1 MSEQR
6 IGVVGAGTMGQGIAQ
21 VVAASGFNVRLY
33 DVADEQL
40 TRAKGAI
47 DKGLEKLVAKEKMTA
62 EGKQEALAR
71 LSTTTALDALSD
83 CSVIIEAAP
92 EQPALKE
99 KLFRDLSHLSS
110 DAILASNT
118 SSLSLTRL
126 AAVCERPERVVG
138 MHFFNPVPVLKLVE
152 VIRAEQTSDATVERI
167 EALARLSTTTALDA
181 LSDCSVIIEAAPEQP
196 ALKEKLFRDL
206 SHLSSDAILA
216 SNTSSL
222 SLTRLAAVC
231 ERPERG
237 VGMHFF
243 NPVPVLKLVEVIR
256 AEQTSDATVERI
268 EALAKA
274 LGKTAVPVGDAP
286 GFAVNRLLV
295 PMINEAAF
303 IVQEGTATPEAIDE
317 AMKLGA
323 AHPMGPLALADL
335 IGLDVCLAIMD
346 VLQEGFGDPKYR
358 PCPLLKRM
366 VAAGYLGRKS
376 GRGFYIYE

>member
-1 MSEQR
+1 M
-6 IGVVGAGTMGQGIAQ
+6 
-21 VVAASGFNVRLY
+21 
-33 DVADEQL
+33 
-40 TRAKGAI
+40 
-47 DKGLEKLVAKEKMTA
+47 
-62 EGKQEALAR
+62 
-71 LSTTTALDALSD
+71 
-83 CSVIIEAAP
+83 
-92 EQPALKE
+92 
-99 KLFRDLSHLSS
+99 SS

-167 EALARLSTTTALDA
+167 EALT
-181 LSDCSVIIEAAPEQP
+181 
-196 ALKEKLFRDL
+196 
-206 SHLSSDAILA
+206 
-216 SNTSSL
+216 
-222 SLTRLAAVC
+222 
-231 ERPERG
+231 
-237 VGMHFF
+237 
-243 NPVPVLKLVEVIR
+243 
-256 AEQTSDATVERI
+256 
-268 EALAKA
+268 KA

-303 IVQEGTATPEAIDE
+303 IVQEGTATPEAIDD

-335 IGLDVCLAIMD
+335 IGLDVCLAIME

>member
-1 MSEQR
+1 MNGSNSMSQQT

-21 VVAASGFNVRLY
+21 VLITGGFPVQLY
-33 DVADEQL
+33 DVANDQL
-40 TRAKGAI
+40 GRAQAAI
-47 DKGLEKLVAKEKMTA
+47 DKGLGKLVAKEKLGEA
-62 EGKQEALAR
+62 EKGEAMARLELTTSLEALR
-71 LSTTTALDALSD
+71 G
-83 CSVIIEAAP
+83 CEVIIEAAP

-99 KLFRDLSHLSS
+99 KLFRDLSRLTH

-152 VIRAEQTSDATVERI
+152 VIRAEQTSDATAVRI
-167 EALARLSTTTALDA
+167 EELAR
-181 LSDCSVIIEAAPEQP
+181 Q
-196 ALKEKLFRDL
+196 
-206 SHLSSDAILA
+206 
-216 SNTSSL
+216 
-222 SLTRLAAVC
+222 
-231 ERPERG
+231 
-237 VGMHFF
+237 
-243 NPVPVLKLVEVIR
+243 
-256 AEQTSDATVERI
+256 
-268 EALAKA
+268 
-274 LGKTAVPVGDAP
+274 LGKTPVSIADSP

-303 IVQEGTATPEAIDE
+303 LLQEGAGSAEDIDQ

-335 IGLDVCLAIMD
+335 IGLDVCLAIME

-376 GRGFYIYE
+376 GRGFHTYE

>member
-1 MSEQR
+1 MSDQL

-21 VVAASGFNVRLY
+21 VAIASGFSVRLY

-40 TRAKGAI
+40 GRAETNIG
-47 DKGLEKLVAKEKMTA
+47 KGLDKLVAKDKLS
-62 EGKQEALAR
+62 EADKDAALGR
-71 LSTTTALDALSD
+71 LSTTSTLDALSD
-83 CSVIIEAAP
+83 CAVIIEAAP
-92 EQPALKE
+92 EEPEIKE
-99 KLFRDLSHLSS
+99 KLFRDLSQLSR

-126 AAVCERPERVVG
+126 AAVCEHPERVVG

-152 VIRAEQTSDATVERI
+152 VIRAEQTADATVERI
-167 EALARLSTTTALDA
+167 EKLA
-181 LSDCSVIIEAAPEQP
+181 E
-196 ALKEKLFRDL
+196 
-206 SHLSSDAILA
+206 
-216 SNTSSL
+216 
-222 SLTRLAAVC
+222 
-231 ERPERG
+231 
-237 VGMHFF
+237 
-243 NPVPVLKLVEVIR
+243 
-256 AEQTSDATVERI
+256 
-268 EALAKA
+268 A

-303 IVQEGTATPEAIDE
+303 IVQEGTATAEAVDN

-366 VAAGYLGRKS
+366 VNAGYLGRKS
-376 GRGFYIYE
+376 GRGFYVYE

>member
-1 MSEQR
+1 MSERR

-40 TRAKGAI
+40 TRAKNAI

-167 EALARLSTTTALDA
+167 EALT
-181 LSDCSVIIEAAPEQP
+181 
-196 ALKEKLFRDL
+196 
-206 SHLSSDAILA
+206 
-216 SNTSSL
+216 
-222 SLTRLAAVC
+222 
-231 ERPERG
+231 
-237 VGMHFF
+237 
-243 NPVPVLKLVEVIR
+243 
-256 AEQTSDATVERI
+256 
-268 EALAKA
+268 KA

-303 IVQEGTATPEAIDE
+303 IVQEGTATPEAIDD

-335 IGLDVCLAIMD
+335 IGLDVCLAIME

>member
-110 DAILASNT
+110 DAILVSNT

-126 AAVCERPERVVG
+126 AAVCERPERV
-138 MHFFNPVPVLKLVE
+138 
-152 VIRAEQTSDATVERI
+152 
-167 EALARLSTTTALDA
+167 
-181 LSDCSVIIEAAPEQP
+181 
-196 ALKEKLFRDL
+196 
-206 SHLSSDAILA
+206 
-216 SNTSSL
+216 
-222 SLTRLAAVC
+222 
-231 ERPERG
+231 

>member
-1 MSEQR
+1 MSDKL

-33 DVADEQL
+33 DVAEQQL
-40 TRAKGAI
+40 SRAEANI
-47 DKGLEKLVAKEKMTA
+47 DKGLGKLVAKEKLSEADKTA
-62 EGKQEALAR
+62 ALAR
-71 LSTTTALDALSD
+71 LSTTTTLDDLGA
-83 CSVIIEAAP
+83 CAIIIEAAP
-92 EQPALKE
+92 EQPELKE
-99 KLFRDLSHLSS
+99 TLFRDLSRLSS

-126 AAVCERPERVVG
+126 AAVCEHPERVVG

-152 VIRAEQTSDATVERI
+152 VIRAEQTADATVAEI
-167 EALARLSTTTALDA
+167 ET
-181 LSDCSVIIEAAPEQP
+181 
-196 ALKEKLFRDL
+196 
-206 SHLSSDAILA
+206 
-216 SNTSSL
+216 
-222 SLTRLAAVC
+222 
-231 ERPERG
+231 
-237 VGMHFF
+237 
-243 NPVPVLKLVEVIR
+243 
-256 AEQTSDATVERI
+256 
-268 EALAKA
+268 LAKA
-274 LGKTAVPVGDAP
+274 LGKTAVPIGDAP

-323 AHPMGPLALADL
+323 AHPLGPLALADL

-366 VAAGYLGRKS
+366 VAAGYFGRKS
-376 GRGFYIYE
+376 GRGFWKSVV

>member
-40 TRAKGAI
+40 TRAKNAI

-167 EALARLSTTTALDA
+167 EALT
-181 LSDCSVIIEAAPEQP
+181 
-196 ALKEKLFRDL
+196 
-206 SHLSSDAILA
+206 
-216 SNTSSL
+216 
-222 SLTRLAAVC
+222 
-231 ERPERG
+231 
-237 VGMHFF
+237 
-243 NPVPVLKLVEVIR
+243 
-256 AEQTSDATVERI
+256 
-268 EALAKA
+268 KA
-274 LGKTAVPVGDAP
+274 LGKTAVPVGDEP

-303 IVQEGTATPEAIDE
+303 IVQEGTATPEAIDD

-335 IGLDVCLAIMD
+335 IGLDVCLAIME

>member
-21 VVAASGFNVRLY
+21 VVAASGFNVQLY

-40 TRAKGAI
+40 THAKGAI

-99 KLFRDLSHLSS
+99 KLFRDISHLSS

-167 EALARLSTTTALDA
+167 EALA
-181 LSDCSVIIEAAPEQP
+181 
-196 ALKEKLFRDL
+196 
-206 SHLSSDAILA
+206 
-216 SNTSSL
+216 
-222 SLTRLAAVC
+222 
-231 ERPERG
+231 
-237 VGMHFF
+237 
-243 NPVPVLKLVEVIR
+243 
-256 AEQTSDATVERI
+256 
-268 EALAKA
+268 KA

-286 GFAVNRLLV
+286 GFVVNRLLV

-335 IGLDVCLAIMD
+335 IGLDVCLAIME

>member
-1 MSEQR
+1 MSEQA

-21 VVAASGFNVRLY
+21 VLVQSGFAVQLY

-40 TRAKGAI
+40 ERARGAI
-47 DKGLEKLVAKEKMTA
+47 DKGLGKLVAKEKLS
-62 EGKQEALAR
+62 EADKDAAMAR
-71 LSTTTALDALSD
+71 LATSTALDALRD
-83 CSVIIEAAP
+83 CEVIIEAAP

-99 KLFRDLSHLSS
+99 KLFRDLSRLSH

-152 VIRAEQTSDATVERI
+152 VIRAEQTSDATVARI
-167 EALARLSTTTALDA
+167 EALTA
-181 LSDCSVIIEAAPEQP
+181 S
-196 ALKEKLFRDL
+196 
-206 SHLSSDAILA
+206 
-216 SNTSSL
+216 
-222 SLTRLAAVC
+222 
-231 ERPERG
+231 
-237 VGMHFF
+237 
-243 NPVPVLKLVEVIR
+243 
-256 AEQTSDATVERI
+256 
-268 EALAKA
+268 
-274 LGKTAVPVGDAP
+274 LGKTAVAIADSP

-303 IVQEGTATPEAIDE
+303 LLQEGVASAADIDE
-317 AMKLGA
+317 SMKLGA

-335 IGLDVCLAIMD
+335 IGLDVCLSIME

-358 PCPLLKRM
+358 PCPLLRRM

-376 GRGFYIYE
+376 GRGFHVYG

>member
-40 TRAKGAI
+40 TRAKNAI

-92 EQPALKE
+92 EQSALKE

-167 EALARLSTTTALDA
+167 EALT
-181 LSDCSVIIEAAPEQP
+181 
-196 ALKEKLFRDL
+196 
-206 SHLSSDAILA
+206 
-216 SNTSSL
+216 
-222 SLTRLAAVC
+222 
-231 ERPERG
+231 
-237 VGMHFF
+237 
-243 NPVPVLKLVEVIR
+243 
-256 AEQTSDATVERI
+256 
-268 EALAKA
+268 KA
-274 LGKTAVPVGDAP
+274 LGKTAVPVGDVP

-303 IVQEGTATPEAIDE
+303 IVQEGTATPEAIDD

-335 IGLDVCLAIMD
+335 IGLDVCLAIME